1 MIKKNTVK
9 LKWVALAS
17 LLNNT
22 GAAFLWPL
30 TTMYM
35 HNYLHQTLTTA
46 GVVML
51 FMSIA
56 MMAGNYT
63 GGWLF
68 DHWSQ
73 YQTALI
79 GVSLSTLSIFLL
91 IFIHGWPWFALL
103 MMLNSFGDGINATIV
118 NSYGSLITQHTS
130 RYVFN
135 FIYMAFNIGVVI
147 GTLLV
152 GVLLPISDVLVF
164 AVATAFYVLLTL
176 LVILTFNVTVAM
188 PKKATARAQQRVRS
202 PQHRRLITLI
212 WLILLNLVTIH
223 LSYSLW
229 ESVMAVH
236 MTNMGI
242 PFYAY
247 SMLWTLNGVLI
258 IIGIFIFASSFF
270 LLIFAKSLLAF
281 TLDFVVLTIGE
292 MTSFAGL
299 PAWIAQLTD
308 VDEAGHYQGL
318 LNITISVGR
327 AIGPLYG
334 GYVIEA
340 GNYQLLFISVFL
352 MMVVTL
358 LIVLGYLTRIHRLQ
372 ARS

>member
-1 MIKKNTVK
+1 
-9 LKWVALAS
+9 
-17 LLNNT
+17 
-22 GAAFLWPL
+22 
-30 TTMYM
+30 
-35 HNYLHQTLTTA
+35 
-46 GVVML
+46 ML
-51 FMSIA
+51 FMSLA
-56 MMAGNYT
+56 MMVGNYI

-73 YQTALI
+73 YKTALI
-79 GVSLSTLSIFLL
+79 GVSLSTLAIFLL

-118 NSYGSLITQHTS
+118 NSYGSMITAHTS

-135 FIYMAFNIGVVI
+135 YIYMAFNIGVVI

-152 GVLLPISDVLVF
+152 GILLPINVVLVF
-164 AVATAFYVLLTL
+164 AVATIFYTLLTL
-176 LVILTFNVTVAM
+176 LVILNFNVNIVI
-188 PKKATARAQQRVRS
+188 PKKKAARARHQVYS
-202 PQHRRLITLI
+202 PKHRQMIILI

-258 IIGIFIFASSFF
+258 IIGQPLVNKLSPYIRLSSQIIIGIFIFASSFL

-281 TLDFVVLTIGE
+281 TFDFVVLTIGE

-299 PAWIAQLTD
+299 PAWIAQLTA

-352 MMVVTL
+352 MMFVTL
-358 LIVLGYLTRIHRLQ
+358 LIVVGDLVRIRHHQ

>member
-1 MIKKNTVK
+1 M
-9 LKWVALAS
+9 
-17 LLNNT
+17 
-22 GAAFLWPL
+22 WPL

-46 GVVML
+46 GMVML

-56 MMAGNYT
+56 MMAGNYV

-73 YQTALI
+73 YRTALI
-79 GVSLSTLSIFLL
+79 GVGLSTLAIFLL

-135 FIYMAFNIGVVI
+135 YIYMAFNIGVVI

-152 GVLLPISDVLVF
+152 GVLLPISVVLVF
-164 AVATAFYVLLTL
+164 AVATFFYLLLTI
-176 LVILTFNVTVAM
+176 LVILTFNVKVKL
-188 PKKATARAQQRVRS
+188 PKRSVTRDRQRERS
-202 PQHRRLITLI
+202 PQHHRLIILI

-258 IIGIFIFASSFF
+258 IIGQPLVNKLSPYVRLSSQIIVGILIFASSF
-270 LLIFAKSLLAF
+270 LLLVFTRSLLAF

-292 MTSFAGL
+292 TMSFAGL

-340 GNYQLLFISVFL
+340 GNYQLLFISAFL
-352 MMVVTL
+352 MMFITL
-358 LIVLGYLTRIHRLQ
+358 LIVVGYLTRIHRLQ

>member
-79 GVSLSTLSIFLL
+79 GVSLSTLAIFLL

-152 GVLLPISDVLVF
+152 GVLLPISVVLVF